1 MIEGINLN
9 SAGYQPNFET
19 KANPQKAQVS
29 AAKID
34 PFDKQNLNQT
44 PQKSV
49 QSDEDTRIAQAYM
62 NKTTYEIFAAENI
75 NFDRSE
81 EGWITKTIEKIDAML
96 AQKHAPGQMHEM
108 IMRDELDTK
117 EKVVDF
123 TLDSYSWWLKSNSID
138 GKPTIWGKLLG
149 LGTKEEEEELRAFK
163 DSLPEDAVM
172 GDVGAALLQRTDI
185 SIEEFKKLYAQ
196 DIEKTTK
203 AHKEAVAKINQE
215 MREYNENLAKQN
227 REKKFK
233 PIQATSKSKTYVDKD
248 IRREFFE
255 NFLKAEQEKGT
266 DITEILNQLAKLG
279 KFDVKA

>member
-1 MIEGINLN
+1 MISGSNLN
-9 SAGYQPNFET
+9 ISTANFKSNLTPADKTAKTNLAKEQTQASKNKEDVKRQIQIYQSRPIKEL
-19 KANPQKAQVS
+19 A
-29 AAKID
+29 
-34 PFDKQNLNQT
+34 
-44 PQKSV
+44 
-49 QSDEDTRIAQAYM
+49 DEVIKVD
-62 NKTTYEIFAAENI
+62 EN
-75 NFDRSE
+75 E
-81 EGWITKTIEKIDAML
+81 EGWITKVINQIDDILSKKYTPGQIKTLRAKEPETMEEAVDGML
-96 AQKHAPGQMHEM
+96 A
-108 IMRDELDTK
+108 R
-117 EKVVDF
+117 
-123 TLDSYSWWLKSNSID
+123 YSRLLQSDSID

-163 DSLPEDAVM
+163 DSLPEDATM
-172 GDVGAALLQRTDI
+172 SDVGAALLQRTDI
-185 SIEEFKKLYAQ
+185 SIEEFKKLYAE

-215 MREYNENLAKQN
+215 MREYNENLAKQ
-227 REKKFK
+227 RAETKFK